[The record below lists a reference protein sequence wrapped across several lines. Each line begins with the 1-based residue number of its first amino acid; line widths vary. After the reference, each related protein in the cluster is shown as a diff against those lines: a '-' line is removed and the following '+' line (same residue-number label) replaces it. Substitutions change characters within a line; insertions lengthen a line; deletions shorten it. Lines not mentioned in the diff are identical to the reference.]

1 MKRWIAAAVMLT
13 GLVWVGLV
21 WATVAL
27 GAGGARTGPTIFGAN
42 EDQPKYTQDYGASI
56 YDQMAAI
63 GLSENVMSVKWDT
76 ATPGEIPNRARIA
89 EAIEVAKAR
98 GIKVVLAIYP
108 LKARAVADS
117 GAQGFIDFCG
127 LVADAFPDASAY
139 IVGNEPNQPRF
150 WQPQFGAK
158 GAQVSAAAVMRVLA
172 GCYDK
177 LHPTGKLV
185 VGVGL
190 SPRGNDNPTARTNR
204 STSPVRFI
212 AALGAAYRRS
222 GRTEPLMDAFSF
234 HPYPN
239 VNTDPPSVGY
249 RWPNAGV
256 SNYARIK
263 QALWDAFNGTAQLDV
278 ERGLPLWIDEAGWQV
293 NTNGLVGYTGSE
305 NVPTIDEAT
314 QARYH
319 AQLIRLAACDPDV
332 ATLHLFHW
340 IDDTAR
346 DAGFQSG
353 QYRLDGTPRPAYAQV
368 AKAVAETDRGARC
381 PGTQV
386 SWRHRTTIEHAR
398 ADFGGAVDQ
407 PQSRTRFRIGA
418 SADEGTEAT
427 YALVRVDGRAI
438 SAEEQAA
445 VRRAL
450 EETTSTNTPHV
461 HAPGIGPDVRLVTW
475 KHAKLPAYLR
485 PRLELSTRGLDRAF
499 YVYAV
504 SLAAETN
511 PSRTAFFVSRAFQ
524 AGTEVVAPGQL
535 AVRTDNAGRVLLES
549 AQLKGKVNARLGT
562 RVEAW
567 FEYWPGTT
575 PTPVSAAVRKTKA
588 VRFFGS
594 DVVSAQLG
602 DLAPRGQWSYRLV
615 ARLVGRTRAPVAGEA
630 KTFALTRP
638 VLRPVPLV
646 LVDGIDDQSGGL
658 MVDSVVSFTGPTGVS
673 LEVRRLPG
681 GGQAG
686 DPSFWP
692 VDSVWLDGG
701 PGGEDESLPL
711 DATSLLPGAYLGR
724 LVVTSGGREIVRTVR
739 FTVP

>member
-63 GLSENVMSVKWDT
+63 GLTENVMSVKWDT

-108 LKARAVADS
+108 LKARAVADN

-305 NVPTIDEAT
+305 NVPTVDEAT
-314 QARYH
+314 QAALPR
-319 AQLIRLAACDPDV
+319 AADPPRRV
-332 ATLHLFHW
+332 RPGR
-340 IDDTAR
+340 R
-346 DAGFQSG
+346 DPASLP
-353 QYRLDGTPRPAYAQV
+353 LDR
-368 AKAVAETDRGARC
+368 
-381 PGTQV
+381 
-386 SWRHRTTIEHAR
+386 RHRPRRRLPERPVPSRRDREAGVR
-398 ADFGGAVDQ
+398 PGRQGG
-407 PQSRTRFRIGA
+407 
-418 SADEGTEAT
+418 
-427 YALVRVDGRAI
+427 GRDRR
-438 SAEEQAA
+438 
-445 VRRAL
+445 RRAL
-450 EETTSTNTPHV
+450 SGDTGVLAASDDHRAREGRLRRCGRPAAE
-461 HAPGIGPDVRLVTW
+461 PDQVPDRRLGGRG
-475 KHAKLPAYLR
+475 HRGDLRARSRGR
-485 PRLELSTRGLDRAF
+485 PRDLGGGTGGRSARARGDDEHEHAARPRSRDRTRRPSRHMEARQATGLPPPAPRALDARPRPGVLRLRGL
-499 YVYAV
+499 
-504 SLAAETN
+504 
-511 PSRTAFFVSRAFQ
+511 
-524 AGTEVVAPGQL
+524 
-535 AVRTDNAGRVLLES
+535 
-549 AQLKGKVNARLGT
+549 
-562 RVEAW
+562 
-567 FEYWPGTT
+567 
-575 PTPVSAAVRKTKA
+575 
-588 VRFFGS
+588 
-594 DVVSAQLG
+594 
-602 DLAPRGQWSYRLV
+602 PRGRDQPLPD
-615 ARLVGRTRAPVAGEA
+615 G
-630 KTFALTRP
+630 
-638 VLRPVPLV
+638 VLRQP
-646 LVDGIDDQSGGL
+646 
-658 MVDSVVSFTGPTGVS
+658 
-673 LEVRRLPG
+673 RLPG
-681 GGQAG
+681 GH
-686 DPSFWP
+686 
-692 VDSVWLDGG
+692 
-701 PGGEDESLPL
+701 
-711 DATSLLPGAYLGR
+711 
-724 LVVTSGGREIVRTVR
+724 GGRGARAARGQDRQRGSSAPGERAAQGEGECAPRHEGRSLVRVLAR
-739 FTVP
+739 DDADARERRQ

>member
-1 MKRWIAAAVMLT
+1 MKRWIAAAV
-13 GLVWVGLV
+13 VFAGLV
-21 WATVAL
+21 WATVGLA
-27 GAGGARTGPTIFGAN
+27 AGGARTGPTIFGAN
-42 EDQPKYTQDYGASI
+42 EDQPKFMADFGASI

-63 GLSENVMSVKWDT
+63 GMTENVMSVKWDT

-89 EAIEVAKAR
+89 EAIEAAKAR
-98 GIKVVLAIYP
+98 GVKVVLAIYP
-108 LKARAVADS
+108 LKARAVADN
-117 GAQGFIDFCG
+117 GPQGFIDFCG

-150 WQPQFGAK
+150 WQPQFGAR

-212 AALGAAYRRS
+212 AALGAAYRKS

-239 VNTDPPSVGY
+239 VNTDAPSVGY

-293 NTNGLVGYTGSE
+293 NTNGLVGYTGAE

-381 PGTQV
+381 PGTQA
-386 SWRHRTTIEHAR
+386 SWRHLTTVEHAR
-398 ADFGGAVDQ
+398 PDFSGAVDQ
-407 PQSRTRFRIGA
+407 PQSRTTFRIGA
-418 SADEGTEAT
+418 SADEGTEVT
-427 YALVRVDGRAI
+427 YALVRVDGRAV
-438 SAEEQAA
+438 SAEERAA

-450 EETTSTNTPHV
+450 EEKTSTNTPHV
-461 HAPGIGPDVRLVTW
+461 RIPGIGPGVRVVVW
-475 KHAKLPAYLR
+475 KHARLPAYLR
-485 PRLELSTRGLDRAF
+485 PRLELATRGLDRAF

-511 PSRTAFFVSRAFQ
+511 PSRTTSFVSRAFQ
-524 AGTEVVAPGQL
+524 AGTEIVAPGQL
-535 AVRTDNAGRVLLES
+535 AVRTDSAGRVLLES

-575 PTPVSAAVRKTKA
+575 PTPVSSAVRKTRA

-594 DVVSAQLG
+594 DVVSGQLT
-602 DLAPRGQWSYRLV
+602 DLAPRGLWSYRLV
-615 ARLVGRTRAPVAGEA
+615 ARLVGRSRATVTGET
-630 KTFALTRP
+630 KTFALARP
-638 VLRPVPLV
+638 SSRSVPLL
-646 LVDGIDDQSGGL
+646 LVDGIDDAEGGML
-658 MVDSVVSFTGPTGVS
+658 VDSVVSFTGPTAVA
-673 LEVRRLPG
+673 LEVRRLASR
-681 GGQAG
+681 GQAG
-686 DPSFWP
+686 DASFWP
-692 VDSVWLDGG
+692 VDSVSLDGG
-701 PGGEDESLPL
+701 LAGEDELLPL
-711 DATSLLPGAYLGR
+711 DAGALAPGAYLGR
-724 LVVTSGGREIVRTVR
+724 VVATFRGREIVRTVR
-739 FTVP
+739 FTVPSPD